1 MTTQWLVPK
10 ELGELKPQEIDL
22 ILLIRQVY
30 RYGEVTILTRN
41 GVPEDVIK
49 TVMRVRLGNLST
61 NEIDSL
67 SKQFYTTE
75 SK

>member
-1 MTTQWLVPK
+1 MTTTWQVPK
-10 ELGELKPQEIDL
+10 EIGELKPQEIDL